1 MNHYKSDNSMNS
13 EITTGV
19 ERNKWLSV
27 VQWVI
32 LAIAYF
38 VVIYK
43 LVTFEDYDILLS
55 FFSHITFYQCAGIV
69 VVLLL
74 FPLNL
79 LLEALKW
86 KVSVSGISKISVR
99 QAVVSTFVGNV
110 GAVITPNRLGDFPA
124 RVAYLGLNN
133 KVEAVLLGMIGSA
146 LLSVVIVSFGLL
158 ALIQYISV
166 SGYNVVSRSYL
177 FIVLSLIVLAI
188 FLIVILPIVVKK
200 INALELKSRY
210 MNSFFS
216 ELSKMS
222 YRKIFDLTLLS
233 LLRYIVFF
241 SQYTII
247 LLVFSNQITL
257 AGAVMVIPIVY
268 LFTTITPTISAS
280 EAATRAG
287 YALLLFEPLS
297 VAAPSVVLATLI
309 LWIINNGIP
318 ICVGLILSN
327 FNVIKI

>member
-1 MNHYKSDNSMNS
+1 MNS

-69 VVLLL
+69 VVLFL

-318 ICVGLILSN
+318 ICVGLIFSN

>member
-43 LVTFEDYDILLS
+43 LVIFDDYDILLS

-69 VVLLL
+69 VVLFL

-188 FLIVILPIVVKK
+188 FLIVILPFVVKK
-200 INALELKSRY
+200 INALELKNRY

>member
-69 VVLLL
+69 VVLFL

-222 YRKIFDLTLLS
+222 YRKIFNLTLLS

-297 VAAPSVVLATLI
+297 IAAPSVVLATLI

>member
-1 MNHYKSDNSMNS
+1 MNS

-19 ERNKWLSV
+19 ERNKWFSV

-69 VVLLL
+69 VVLFL

>member
-19 ERNKWLSV
+19 ECNKWLSV

-69 VVLLL
+69 VVLFL

-318 ICVGLILSN
+318 ICVGLIFSN

>member
-1 MNHYKSDNSMNS
+1 
-13 EITTGV
+13 
-19 ERNKWLSV
+19 
-27 VQWVI
+27 
-32 LAIAYF
+32 
-38 VVIYK
+38 
-43 LVTFEDYDILLS
+43 
-55 FFSHITFYQCAGIV
+55 
-69 VVLLL
+69 
-74 FPLNL
+74 
-79 LLEALKW
+79 
-86 KVSVSGISKISVR
+86 
-99 QAVVSTFVGNV
+99 
-110 GAVITPNRLGDFPA
+110 
-124 RVAYLGLNN
+124 
-133 KVEAVLLGMIGSA
+133 
-146 LLSVVIVSFGLL
+146 
-158 ALIQYISV
+158 
-166 SGYNVVSRSYL
+166 
-177 FIVLSLIVLAI
+177 
-188 FLIVILPIVVKK
+188 
-200 INALELKSRY
+200 

>member
-1 MNHYKSDNSMNS
+1 MNS

-69 VVLLL
+69 VVLFL

-222 YRKIFDLTLLS
+222 YRKIFNLTLLS

>member
-1 MNHYKSDNSMNS
+1 MNS

-69 VVLLL
+69 VVLFL

-318 ICVGLILSN
+318 ICLGLILSN

>member
-1 MNHYKSDNSMNS
+1 M
-13 EITTGV
+13 
-19 ERNKWLSV
+19 
-27 VQWVI
+27 
-32 LAIAYF
+32 
-38 VVIYK
+38 
-43 LVTFEDYDILLS
+43 
-55 FFSHITFYQCAGIV
+55 
-69 VVLLL
+69 
-74 FPLNL
+74 
-79 LLEALKW
+79 LEALKW
-86 KVSVSGISKISVR
+86 KVSVFGISKISVR

-318 ICVGLILSN
+318 ICVGLIFSN

>member
-55 FFSHITFYQCAGIV
+55 FFSHITFSQCAGIV
-69 VVLLL
+69 VVLFL

-86 KVSVSGISKISVR
+86 KVSVFGISKISVR

-318 ICVGLILSN
+318 ICVGLIFSN

>member
-69 VVLLL
+69 VVLFL

-216 ELSKMS
+216 DLSNMS
-222 YRKIFDLTLLS
+222 CRKLFDLTLLS

>member
-1 MNHYKSDNSMNS
+1 MNS

-69 VVLLL
+69 VVLFL

>member
-69 VVLLL
+69 VVLFL

>member
-69 VVLLL
+69 VVLFL

-318 ICVGLILSN
+318 ICVGLIFSN

>member
-69 VVLLL
+69 VVLFL

-222 YRKIFDLTLLS
+222 YRKIFNLTLLS

-257 AGAVMVIPIVY
+257 AGAVMVVPIVY

>member
-1 MNHYKSDNSMNS
+1 MNS

-55 FFSHITFYQCAGIV
+55 FLSHITIYQCAGIV

-86 KVSVSGISKISVR
+86 KVSVSGISKITVH

-146 LLSVVIVSFGLL
+146 FLSVVIVSFGLL

-166 SGYNVVSRSYL
+166 SGYHVVSNSYL
-177 FIVLSLIVLAI
+177 FIVLSLIVLVL
-188 FLIVILPIVVKK
+188 FLIVILPFVVKK
-200 INALELKSRY
+200 INSLELKNRFV
-210 MNSFFS
+210 NSFLS

-247 LLVFSNQITL
+247 LLVLSNQITL

-280 EAATRAG
+280 EVATRAG
-287 YALLLFEPLS
+287 YALLLFESFS

-327 FNVIKI
+327 FNVIKT